1 MAREYLYRFDANGQI
16 RCQSNE
22 VWRPAA
28 TTSLDGV
35 RRTTWLGPFGRPERD
50 LLRVMAAA
58 READRLSPRRPPT
71 NKGLQR
77 DLAWQR
83 RLQLRIC
90 VESPDRWSAAAP
102 HLRALL
108 SFMTDDAWEFEFEG
122 ISTTAGQQQLLPFE
136 RTEDI
141 REVAL
146 FSGGL
151 DSVAGTFAR
160 QMGAM
165 GSVLAVSACGND
177 VQGAAQKAALETLR
191 SLGVKVNWLKIDHQ
205 LRGTHRTR
213 SRMESSQ
220 RSRGL
225 LFLAMGAAAASQL
238 TLDNLSV
245 YETGTGCI
253 NLPTSAAQVGSQAT
267 RAMHPRTLALFN
279 QLTPMILDRPVR
291 VIAPFFLC
299 TKGELCRFAGE
310 NLAALAKV
318 SMSCDEGEGHKADAM
333 LHCGLCT
340 SCLFRRI
347 ALHAGGLVPDP
358 TRYRDVK
365 TRQHSR
371 YEVIAFEN
379 HASALG
385 SCRSFADLVDMDPD
399 ARFAT
404 TLPVIESLDKGSAAA
419 AVFAMYQRYS
429 AEIQA
434 YFGAARPTVASR
446 PRQTRKERD
455 RDLFSA
461 VG

>member
-1 MAREYLYRFDANGQI
+1 MAHEYLYRFDANGQI

-22 VWRPAA
+22 VWCPTAM
-28 TTSLDGV
+28 TSLDGV
-35 RRTTWLGPFGRPERD
+35 RTTTWLGPFGSPERD

-58 READRLSPRRPPT
+58 LVADRLSPRRPQT
-71 NKGLQR
+71 VKRLQR
-77 DLAWQR
+77 DLGWQR
-83 RLQLRIC
+83 RLQLRVC
-90 VESPDRWSAAAP
+90 VESPDRWSSAASD
-102 HLRALL
+102 LRALL

-122 ISTTAGQQQLLPFE
+122 ISTTTAQQQLLPLE

-160 QMGAM
+160 RRQAT
-165 GSVLAVSACGND
+165 GSILAVSACGND
-177 VQGAAQKAALETLR
+177 VRGAAQKTALEALR
-191 SLGVKVNWLKIDHQ
+191 SLGIKANWLKVAHQ
-205 LRGTHRTR
+205 LRGARR
-213 SRMESSQ
+213 SRSGMEPSQ

-225 LFLAMGAAAASQL
+225 LFLAMGTAAASQL
-238 TLDNLSV
+238 TLDTFSV

-253 NLPTSAAQVGSQAT
+253 NMPISAAQVGAQCT

-279 QLTPMILDRPVR
+279 QLVPRVLDRPVR
-291 VIAPFFLC
+291 AIAPFFLC
-299 TKGELCRFAGE
+299 TKGELCAFAGE
-310 NLAALAKV
+310 SLAALAKV

-358 TRYRDVK
+358 TRYRDVT
-365 TRQHSR
+365 TRRHSR

-379 HASALG
+379 HATTLR
-385 SCRSFADLVDMDPD
+385 SCRSLGDLVDMDPD

-404 TLPVIESLDKGSAAA
+404 TLPMVEALNEDSAAA
-419 AVFAMYQRYS
+419 AVFAMYQRYA

-434 YFGAARPTVASR
+434 YFGASRPTVAMRSR
-446 PRQTRKERD
+446 QARKERD